1 MGQGG
6 ARTPLN
12 PIHLSPTSLIN
23 SAVSTDCFLSFDPP
37 VARLYSSVNPSGE
50 FIVIVAAVYS
60 RETNSSAYI
69 KAQLTDKV
77 SHAGTPTFFAEASF
91 LKPSYTDRIRGGA
104 GSVFGLANGA
114 LMSAFRL
121 DDSFDILALLN
132 ISLKQIENP
141 PGRPSHVFLQRV
153 CEMLNMSWGE
163 SAIKQVPTGTPEWVL
178 ALTVQGVYNWNYWR
192 SGCTLPSGNITLT
205 GKIYKRP
212 QLSPGCFPSFSLPT
226 R

>member
-1 MGQGG
+1 M
-6 ARTPLN
+6 N

-60 RETNSSAYI
+60 RQTISSAYSI
-69 KAQLTDKV
+69 AQLTDKL

-91 LKPSYTDRIRGGA
+91 LKLSYTDRIRGGA

-121 DDSFDILALLN
+121 GESFDILTLSFPYKFRLSKMIRVLALLKY
-132 ISLKQIENP
+132 SFKQIEVP
-141 PGRPSHVFLQRV
+141 SGRSSRVFLEPV
-153 CEMLNMSWGE
+153 CVKVDMSWG
-163 SAIKQVPTGTPEWVL
+163 
-178 ALTVQGVYNWNYWR
+178 
-192 SGCTLPSGNITLT
+192 
-205 GKIYKRP
+205 
-212 QLSPGCFPSFSLPT
+212 
-226 R
+226 

>member
-1 MGQGG
+1 
-6 ARTPLN
+6 
-12 PIHLSPTSLIN
+12 LSPTSLIN
-23 SAVSTDCFLSFDPP
+23 SAVSTDCFLSFAPP

-60 RETNSSAYI
+60 RQTNSSAYI

-121 DDSFDILALLN
+121 DESFDILALSFTYKSCPLKDTRPCSPN
-132 ISLKQIENP
+132 YICQTNRKSLGPTESCISAAGLREVDA
-141 PGRPSHVFLQRV
+141 RFLQV
-153 CEMLNMSWGE
+153 TSH
-163 SAIKQVPTGTPEWVL
+163 
-178 ALTVQGVYNWNYWR
+178 
-192 SGCTLPSGNITLT
+192 
-205 GKIYKRP
+205 
-212 QLSPGCFPSFSLPT
+212 
-226 R
+226 

>member
-1 MGQGG
+1 
-6 ARTPLN
+6 LN

-121 DDSFDILALLN
+121 DDSFDILALSFTYKFRLQKDTRPCSFKYLSQTN
-132 ISLKQIENP
+132 RESPAPTESCISAAGLRDVEHVVGRVGDKTSSDGNP
-141 PGRPSHVFLQRV
+141 RVGFSADSTGGLQL
-153 CEMLNMSWGE
+153 ELLEKWMH
-163 SAIKQVPTGTPEWVL
+163 A
-178 ALTVQGVYNWNYWR
+178 
-192 SGCTLPSGNITLT
+192 
-205 GKIYKRP
+205 
-212 QLSPGCFPSFSLPT
+212 SF